1 MYIGDVSVVQ
11 ANPLGVKINV
21 ELKIVILL
29 TLLFWKSLQPFSSG
43 LSHTARMSIR
53 DITHGV
59 AFTRLLAC
67 RINFHDFCVSVHWDQ
82 LVIFFHHA
90 LSLSLSRYI
99 YIYIYI
105 YIYHIFFEWQTLDDI
120 ESKYDSVFP

>member
-82 LVIFFHHA
+82 LVIFFIM
-90 LSLSLSRYI
+90 LSLSLSLYI

-105 YIYHIFFEWQTLDDI
+105 FFFEWRALDDI